1 MIFIDNKYT
10 TWYNNIVQQAKTR
23 SLTEYKERHHIIP
36 RSLGGVNLKENLV
49 ELTAREHFICHWL
62 LTKMVVS
69 PHKEKMIY
77 AAWTMANLEN
87 QNQQRHKITGRI
99 YELLRQQYSRIKS
112 IHTRTTNPMHNP
124 EVRKKHQ
131 AAITCRGKTSGNTGY
146 KYGPIS
152 EELREVLRQK
162 TVDQMTPERREIIRQ
177 QQLNRTPEQ
186 KEKCLSM
193 YGADGKFD
201 EAKCKEM
208 CAADMKGK
216 CMDGCTKGCENDE
229 ACKKSCDDKYSCPYF

>member
-10 TWYNNIVQQAKTR
+10 TWYNNIVQRAKTR

-36 RSLGGVNLKENLV
+36 KSLGGNNFKENLV

-69 PHKEKMIY
+69 PHKEKMSY
-77 AAWTMANLEN
+77 AAWAMANLEN

-112 IHTRTTNPMHNP
+112 IHTRTNNPMHNP

-131 AAITCRGKTSGNTGY
+131 AAITCRGKTSGNTGH
-146 KYGPIS
+146 KRGPIS
-152 EELREVLRQK
+152 NELKDVLRQK
-162 TVDQMTPERREIIRQ
+162 TIESMTPERREIIKQ
-177 QQLNRTPEQ
+177 QQLNRTLEQ
-186 KEKCLSM
+186 KEKYAFAHSKRISCVYCRALCNPGVFSRWH
-193 YGADGKFD
+193 GDN
-201 EAKCKEM
+201 CKS
-208 CAADMKGK
+208 K
-216 CMDGCTKGCENDE
+216 
-229 ACKKSCDDKYSCPYF
+229 